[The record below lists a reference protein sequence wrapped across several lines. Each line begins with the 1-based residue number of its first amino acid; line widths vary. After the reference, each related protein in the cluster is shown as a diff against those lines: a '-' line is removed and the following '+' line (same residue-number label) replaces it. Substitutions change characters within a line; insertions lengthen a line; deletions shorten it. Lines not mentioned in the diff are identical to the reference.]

1 MDKKNHKGAIGG
13 LIFGIFRALSFLEPI
28 CFFITFLSFF
38 FQVPVWC
45 YEMGTQITKDCS
57 IDQNRVEY
65 YTTKMLTFEMWP
77 AYFIS
82 WGCQTFLVLN
92 VLAGIPFAKQRSY
105 IVRAFVLLGLLAA
118 DVVSGAFFMLNI
130 WKSGL
135 NSYFKIAFIILYSQT
150 LRKGMVKLL
159 SSMKDSSIV
168 LLIYLVNLLVWSG
181 LAFVLFCGNQ
191 CSYKTIQTTKIMK
204 PTTCTVSNRSSEQW

>member
-1 MDKKNHKGAIGG
+1 MFK
-13 LIFGIFRALSFLEPI
+13 ALSFLEPL

-45 YEMGTQITKDCS
+45 YEMGDQITKDCS

-92 VLAGIPFAKQRSY
+92 VLSGVAFARQRSY
-105 IVRAFVLLGLLAA
+105 VIRAFVLLGLLAG
-118 DVVSGAFFMLNI
+118 DIVSGLLFMLNI

-135 NSYFKIAFIILYSQT
+135 NSYCKIAFIILYSQT
-150 LRKGMVKLL
+150 LRKGMMKLL
-159 SSMKDSSIV
+159 NGIKDSSIV

-181 LAFVLFCGNQ
+181 IAFVLFCGKLNF
-191 CSYKTIQTTKIMK
+191 TF
-204 PTTCTVSNRSSEQW
+204 RF

>member
-1 MDKKNHKGAIGG
+1 MKKGAIV
-13 LIFGIFRALSFLEPI
+13 GIIYGMFKALSFLEPL

-38 FQVPVWC
+38 FQMPVWC
-45 YEMGTQITKDCS
+45 YERGTEITRDCS

-65 YTTKMLTFEMWP
+65 YTTKLLTFEMWP

-82 WGCQTFLVLN
+82 WGCQSFLALNMLTGVL
-92 VLAGIPFAKQRSY
+92 FARQRSF
-105 IVRAFVLLGLLAA
+105 IIRAFVLTALLGGDIATGLL
-118 DVVSGAFFMLNI
+118 FMLNI
-130 WKSGL
+130 WKTGL

-159 SSMKDSSIV
+159 NGIKDSFIV

-181 LAFVLFCGNQ
+181 MALVLFCGKLRSQ
-191 CSYKTIQTTKIMK
+191 QTQKIIRTMK
-204 PTTCTVSNRSSEQW
+204 STTHTASRRSRELW